1 MKRNPDYLS
10 SVTISQLCGRQEE
23 EEEEEE
29 EALCGEEEEED
40 EEEEEEEEE
49 EEDAGVLSDQHKCI
63 YKVSWVVCGS
73 VL

>member
-29 EALCGEEEEED
+29 EED
-40 EEEEEEEEE
+40 EEGAQPVERS
-49 EEDAGVLSDQHKCI
+49 GLH
-63 YKVSWVVCGS
+63 GH
-73 VL
+73 